1 MSNIFIKAKRA
12 ILSRMFPQSTTPQY
26 AKDRL
31 LICKDCL
38 YNSLNFNN
46 YSFLQKVKLYLNK
59 VLDFIFRVKGFK
71 GVCLHPDCGC
81 NLVKKAEHPLEECPM
96 NKWEEEKEE
105 TEFKSIYIAN
115 KKR

>member
-38 YNSLNFNN
+38 YNSLNFND
-46 YSFLQKVKLYLNK
+46 YSLMQKVKLYLNK
-59 VLDFIFRVKGFK
+59 VLNFIFRVKQFK
-71 GVCLHPDCGC
+71 GVCLEKSCGC
-81 NLVKKAEHPLEECPM
+81 TINLKILIEAESCPQEKWLEI
-96 NKWEEEKEE
+96 KEGD
-105 TEFKSIYIAN
+105 FKSIYIPN
-115 KKR
+115 KKQ